1 MSSLGLAQVETESVA
16 VQKEIKSLDAQQT
29 VDFDLNLNAKTNLSQ
44 KMVLFEMPKEYECP
58 LFSNS
63 PYSEM
68 LDTLDNMQDQ
78 LNTVFPQCENKKLN
92 DNLTQ
97 KSSNLRNTALETKKL
112 IESGQ
117 TYKVANKAKFMI
129 DAAYQ
134 LQQTLA
140 SAAKQQT
147 EVCYRSNQQFR
158 NVVFAINETYQSLS
172 PIVMDVVTKNPSLG
186 TALGPAIKVLAGMDN
201 LSNGLSLI
209 EQIAKDSVIFDM
221 SIKENRVNTLK
232 NVCQYMKLYR
242 RLEYMRLSK
251 LGKIQT
257 VFSEYQSRIDHLNQ
271 NLVSFKKQYSINTQ
285 MSFIDPLY
293 ENYTKLK
300 TLLPNEFNHIQK
312 AQSDIEIAQDEL
324 QNPKISQCE
333 VIKQTLVSNSIKTLT
348 ERINQF
354 ANDYGNGEDVLSLT
368 TQINAYQ
375 SQFTTKSTTNRDECV
390 SLGQDILKL
399 YSNLIAEGQKL
410 INSYDQDLADMNGD
424 PSKIKE
430 KKVEIKEK
438 NKSNIEN
445 NLASLKSL
453 LSYASFESSEVEKR
467 AKDMYRYFFAGP
479 DVIKSDCEGRS
490 ENEKCGWM
498 DSAAGQIKAIYQK
511 YRNQGPVYELLLNDQ
526 QYFNYA
532 YDALVKARAVIAA
545 VEYQF
550 ALKEFGGKIP
560 QGAEKYKAFLRKSI
574 KYTYELPHL
583 NLQSIAKGSV
593 LHQNLCVNMRQ
604 VLDKYLIASTHVL
617 GSQTLCQMIEPVL
630 KEENISYKLKRYCLG
645 TMSHHMTESEPSE
658 IQKMVYKLVGIK
670 SGKAVANDLSQDS
683 LSTITF
689 EKSPKAL
696 VDKLVKIYD
705 DFECVEK

>member
-1 MSSLGLAQVETESVA
+1 MVFAQNTVNSPA
-16 VQKEIKSLDAQQT
+16 VQKEIKNLDAQQA
-29 VDFDLNLNAKTNLSQ
+29 VDFDSNVNAKTSLSQ

-78 LNTVFPQCENKKLN
+78 LNTVFPQCDNKKLN
-92 DNLTQ
+92 DSLTQ
-97 KSSNLRNTALETKKL
+97 KSSALRNTVFETKKL
-112 IESGQ
+112 VESGQ
-117 TYKVANKAKFMI
+117 TYKMANKAKFMI

-140 SAAKQQT
+140 TAAKVQT

-158 NVVFAINETYQSLS
+158 NVIYSINETYQSLS
-172 PIVMDVVTKNPSLG
+172 PIVMDIVTKNPSLA

-209 EQIAKDSVIFDM
+209 EQIAKDSVVFDM
-221 SIKENRVNTLK
+221 SDKDNRVNTLK
-232 NVCQYMKLYR
+232 NVCQYMKLYK
-242 RLEYMRLSK
+242 RLEYMRLSR

-257 VFSEYQSRIDHLNQ
+257 IFSEYQSRIDNLNQ
-271 NLVSFKKQYSINTQ
+271 NLVTFKKQHNIDTQ
-285 MSFIDPLY
+285 MSFADPVY
-293 ENYTKLK
+293 ESYTKLK
-300 TLLPNEFNHIQK
+300 TLLPAELNHIQK

-333 VIKQTLVSNSIKTLT
+333 VVKQIVDSNSNKRLF
-348 ERINQF
+348 EMLNQF
-354 ANDYGNGEDVLSLT
+354 ASDYGYGEDVFSLIN
-368 TQINAYQ
+368 QINAYKT
-375 SQFTTKSTTNRDECV
+375 QFVATATTDISSCV

-399 YSNLIAEGQKL
+399 NSSLIAEGQKL
-410 INSYDQDLADMNGD
+410 VTSYDQDLAEMNGD

-438 NKSNIEN
+438 NKSNVETN
-445 NLASLKSL
+445 FASLKSL

-467 AKDMYRYFFAGP
+467 AKDMYKYFFAGP
-479 DVIKSDCEGRS
+479 DAVKSECDGRT
-490 ENEKCGWM
+490 ETQKCGWM
-498 DSAAGQIKAIYQK
+498 ASAAGRIKAVYQK

-526 QYFNYA
+526 QHFDYS
-532 YDALVKARAVIAA
+532 YDALIKARAILAT

-550 ALKEFGGKIP
+550 ALKEFGGKLP
-560 QGAEKYKAFLRKSI
+560 QGAEKYQAFLRKSMN
-574 KYTYELPHL
+574 YTYELPHI
-583 NLQSIAKGSV
+583 NLRSIPKGSV
-593 LHQNLCVNMRQ
+593 LHKNLCVNMRQ
-604 VLDKYLIASTHVL
+604 ILDKYLIASTHVL

-630 KEENISYKLKRYCLG
+630 KEENVSAKLKQHCLG
-645 TMSHHMTESEPSE
+645 VVSHYMTESEPSE
-658 IQKMVYKLVGIK
+658 VQKMVYKLVGVK
-670 SGKAVANDLSQDS
+670 SGKAVVDDLNPDA
-683 LSTITF
+683 LRAITF

-705 DFECVEK
+705 NFECAEK